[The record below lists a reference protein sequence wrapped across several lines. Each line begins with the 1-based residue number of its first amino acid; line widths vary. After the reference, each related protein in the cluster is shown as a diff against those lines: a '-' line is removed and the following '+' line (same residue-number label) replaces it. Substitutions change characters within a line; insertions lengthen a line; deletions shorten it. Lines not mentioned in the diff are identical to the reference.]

1 MAKLGDVFKKDNIA
15 RAETHPRRITKWI
28 HYTKLKSNKYQY
40 CDAADKEELEALAD
54 LIEADGEVLQDV
66 LVRKINADEYE
77 IIGGHKRTRACR
89 ILVEER
95 GLTAFEFI
103 PCIVKDI
110 SDVRAEFQVYS
121 SNGHHEETP
130 YETMHKL
137 ERMKYL
143 LTNYPEEFPD
153 MQTGRMVERLA
164 RMYNM
169 KKSTVGEYQAIANNL
184 GEAAMEEFKQGGIE
198 KSAAVTLSKLPE
210 KEQEN
215 ILSQGLKKDVEIK
228 QYVEQMLEPDKE
240 EIMLVYDRLELQD
253 IDLPERR
260 TVTVCLRERYGKS
273 YTGIHDNAVSIDCSP
288 SYITVN
294 EKQIT
299 WSRFGKLLDSY
310 IPYKT
315 KSGKSE
321 EQHEGAEE
329 CSECRHDWKE
339 RQNLLKNSQKGQDAE
354 TERRIVPNFG
364 TQITVD
370 EAEDGAERSPKTCI
384 RLIQAEYDEIR
395 NGKSYLILKRQVN
408 IGDTL
413 ILQLFE
419 DGRAVNESMEVK
431 VMHID
436 TEETSGALA
445 EGYCIAGIVMESS

>member
-1 MAKLGDVFKKDNIA
+1 MAKLGDVFKKDNMTK
-15 RAETHPRRITKWI
+15 AETHPRRITKWI

-40 CDAADKEELEALAD
+40 CDAKDKEELEALAD

-77 IIGGHKRTRACR
+77 IIGGHKRTHACR

-95 GLTAFEFI
+95 GLAAFEFI

-143 LTNYPEEFPD
+143 LSNYPEEFPD

-184 GEAAMEEFKQGGIE
+184 GETAMEEFKKGGIE

-210 KEQEN
+210 KAQED
-215 ILSQGLKKDVEIK
+215 ILAQGLKKDVEIK
-228 QYVEQMLEPDKE
+228 QYVEQALEPDEKE
-240 EIMLVYDRLELQD
+240 VKLAYEVLEVQD
-253 IDLPERR
+253 IDQPGRKAVAEQMRND
-260 TVTVCLRERYGKS
+260 YGKT
-273 YTGIHDNAVSIDCSP
+273 YKGMTGNRVSIACSP
-288 SYITVN
+288 SHITVN
-294 EKQIT
+294 GKQVT

-310 IPYKT
+310 IPYKA
-315 KSGKSE
+315 GKIT
-321 EQHEGAEE
+321 A
-329 CSECRHDWKE
+329 D
-339 RQNLLKNSQKGQDAE
+339 E
-354 TERRIVPNFG
+354 T
-364 TQITVD
+364 
-370 EAEDGAERSPKTCI
+370 EDGAERSPKTCI
-384 RLIQAEYDEIR
+384 RLNQAEYGEIR

-419 DGRAVNESMEVK
+419 EGRAVDDSMEVK